1 MAVISFIL
9 FSTFFIQW
17 IYCECKLDKI
27 EKEENAKKQARRH
40 INIDIK

>member
-17 IYCECKLDKI
+17 IYCEFKIDKI
-27 EKEENAKKQARRH
+27 EKEENAKKKARKH
-40 INIDIK
+40 INIDIR